1 MIMKDIL
8 SLRLHVSL
16 YPLPAFSFV
25 LSNGHTKRK
34 TQEASHNMPRR
45 QQSPGHEPD
54 RLQAHSCR
62 TTYSCPFKEGWA
74 QHVRAKTW
82 EGIFYRLTH
91 EGGLPIDT
99 LGQEL
104 VRLLPSNTQLLFDI
118 FSARFLDQEIT
129 QGGNRNH
136 QTENST

>member
-1 MIMKDIL
+1 MKDIL

-25 LSNGHTKRK
+25 LSNGHTKGKR
-34 TQEASHNMPRR
+34 H
-45 QQSPGHEPD
+45 
-54 RLQAHSCR
+54 R
-62 TTYSCPFKEGWA
+62 TTCQDDNNHPVTSRTVSKGTHAA
-74 QHVRAKTW
+74 QLTHVRSRKDRSTRSGKNW